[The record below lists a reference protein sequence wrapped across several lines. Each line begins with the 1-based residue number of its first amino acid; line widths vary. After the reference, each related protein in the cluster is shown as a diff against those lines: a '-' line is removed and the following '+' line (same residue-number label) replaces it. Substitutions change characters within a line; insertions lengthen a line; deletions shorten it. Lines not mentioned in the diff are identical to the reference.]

1 MLNNLSYEDN
11 EVYDTI
17 MNYEDLYD
25 LFMAKKF
32 YRAVSLAKYRAK
44 NSLGSDFDLRRVAY
58 SRIKPLLIVSHDETI
73 NYQKENKNV

>member
-32 YRAVSLAKYRAK
+32 YSAVNLAKYRAK
-44 NSLGSDFDLRRVAY
+44 SILGLNFDLRRVAY
-58 SRIKPLLIVSHDETI
+58 SRIKPCLVYSHNETF
-73 NYQKENKNV
+73 NF